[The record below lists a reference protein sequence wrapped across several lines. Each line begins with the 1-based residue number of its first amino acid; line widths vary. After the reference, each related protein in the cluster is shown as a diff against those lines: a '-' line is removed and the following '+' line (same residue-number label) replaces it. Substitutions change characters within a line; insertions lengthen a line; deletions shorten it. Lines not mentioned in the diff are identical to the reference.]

1 MERKE
6 LVKLNKSTKAL
17 LKDGSFILF
26 SQNNHTKLD
35 KAALTDV
42 LRTRATWLDLKPAIS
57 GVGTNDERLYIYSK
71 NAVAS
76 VCIPCEKAKTNTL
89 LVCIHSYDN
98 TPMFDGGQ
106 TMLRFR
112 MVAIDAYSMDLGFL
126 YIQEILRDTDK
137 VLTAMGNLKGTFD
150 GTSEHD
156 ILAAVCN
163 TDIRNAFVQVKHAMD
178 NLSRTIEYYTDEV
191 FFQI

>member
-57 GVGTNDERLYIYSK
+57 GVGTKDERLYIYSK

-89 LVCIHSYDN
+89 LVCIHSFDH
-98 TPMFDGGQ
+98 TPIFDGGQ
-106 TMLRFR
+106 TMVRFR
-112 MVAIDAYSMDLGFL
+112 MVAFDAYSMDLGFL

-137 VLTAMGNLKGTFD
+137 VLTAMGNLKDTCNG
-150 GTSEHD
+150 EHD
-156 ILAAVCN
+156 ILATVCIA
-163 TDIRNAFVQVKHAMD
+163 DIRNAFLQVKHAMD
-178 NLSRTIEYYTDEV
+178 KLSRTIEYYTDEV

>member
-42 LRTRATWLDLKPAIS
+42 LRSRATWLDLKPAIS
-57 GVGTNDERLYIYSK
+57 SVGTKYECLYIYSK
-71 NAVAS
+71 HAVAS
-76 VCIPCEKAKTNTL
+76 ICIPCEKAKTNNL

-98 TPMFDGGQ
+98 KPIFEGGQ
-106 TMLRFR
+106 TMARFS
-112 MVAIDAYSMDLGFL
+112 MVAVDAYSMDLGFL

-137 VLTAMGNLKGTFD
+137 VLTAMDNLKDTCNG
-150 GTSEHD
+150 ERD
-156 ILAAVCN
+156 ILATVCIA
-163 TDIRNAFVQVKHAMD
+163 DIRNAFLQVKRAMD
-178 NLSRTIEYYTDEV
+178 KLSRTIEYYTDEV